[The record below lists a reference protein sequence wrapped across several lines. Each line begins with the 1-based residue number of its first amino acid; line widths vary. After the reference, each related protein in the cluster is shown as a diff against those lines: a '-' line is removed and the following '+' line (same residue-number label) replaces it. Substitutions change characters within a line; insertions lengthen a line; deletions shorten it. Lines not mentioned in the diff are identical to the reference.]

1 MGARHP
7 WSRKKGPLVD
17 GSQLSPRQRIAV
29 VGCGHVGVVTA
40 ACFAELGHSVTGV
53 DIDPAR
59 IDELSRGHV
68 DFIEPGLD
76 DLLSSNLASGRL
88 RFTTVHADALDGAA
102 FIFLCVNT
110 PATPSGAADLRYV
123 RAAVG
128 QIAAA
133 LPDAGARPV
142 IVNKSTS
149 PIGTGE
155 TIDAILTRHLA
166 GTPNHPAITANPE
179 FLRQG
184 SAVQDFMRPDR
195 IVVGGDSAA
204 ETARVAAL
212 YDGIEAP
219 VILTDLRTAELIKY
233 VSNAYLATRVSFI
246 NEVARL
252 CEPLGVNVE
261 TVIRGVSLDPRIGS
275 AFFRPGIGYGGSCL
289 PKDVA
294 ALCHT
299 GESFGVGMRLLESVQ
314 DVNLSQRKHAVN
326 CIRRVIG
333 PLEGRTIAAWGATF
347 KGDSEDL
354 RESPA
359 IDVINLLR
367 NEGAFVRVYD
377 PAITS
382 PAEAP
387 FADAVAD
394 SPIDAAT
401 GADAVAILTDWP
413 LFRDV
418 DLARLRAA
426 MGGPLIYDGRNMLDR
441 AAAEALGF
449 TYYGIGQAP
458 SDAHAAGV
466 QV

>member
-1 MGARHP
+1 MGA
-7 WSRKKGPLVD
+7 
-17 GSQLSPRQRIAV
+17 PREQIAV

-40 ACFAELGHSVTGV
+40 ACFAGLGHRVTGV

-59 IDELSRGHV
+59 VDQLSRGHV

-76 DLLSSNLASGRL
+76 ELLDANIGAGRL
-88 RFTTVHADALDGAA
+88 RFTTNHAEALGGAA

-133 LPDAGARPV
+133 LGDAGVHPV

-155 TIDAILTRHLA
+155 TIDAILRRHLA
-166 GTPNHPAITANPE
+166 GAPSHPAITANPE

-184 SAVQDFMRPDR
+184 SAVRDFLHPDR
-195 IVVGGDSAA
+195 IVVGA
-204 ETARVAAL
+204 ESEADAARVAAL

-252 CEPLGVNVE
+252 CEPLGVNIE

-314 DVNLSQRKHAVN
+314 GVNQSQRKHAVN
-326 CIRRVIG
+326 SMRRVLG
-333 PLEGRTIAAWGATF
+333 ALEGKTIAAWGATF

-359 IDVINLLR
+359 VDVINLLR
-367 NEGAFVRVYD
+367 NEGAFVRVFD
-377 PAITS
+377 PAIAS

-387 FADAVAD
+387 FADAVGE
-394 SPIDAAT
+394 SPVDAAA
-401 GADAVAILTDWP
+401 GAHAVAVLTDWP
-413 LFRDV
+413 QFRDV
-418 DLARLRAA
+418 DLARLRTVMA
-426 MGGPLIYDGRNMLDR
+426 GPLIYDGRNVLDR
-441 AAAEALGF
+441 ASVEALGF

-458 SDAHAAGV
+458 AASPAAAPAER
-466 QV
+466 